1 MKINYILTHPIQY
14 QAPLIR
20 FLHKSGINLKVLY
33 RSNLSSKKYFDKEFN
48 RNISW
53 GTNLLSGYNYK
64 FLNYIGSNKVN
75 FLFPLTTDFIN
86 KVLDDNVEIIW
97 VHGIKNWYNICIII
111 LAKIFNKK
119 VFVRDEVTHFS
130 KKRNFLNKFVNFLFY
145 NLIDYFVDIYLAIGS
160 QNKKYYLDHNIN
172 PKKIVMVPYVVDN
185 NFFYKKNKNNSKSI
199 KFTYLFAAKLIKK
212 KGAILLLEAVKILQK
227 NITFTKNSNFLITGD
242 GYLKNSLKEYSKKN
256 NLNNV
261 KFIPFQNQKQ
271 ISKIYQKAD
280 VFVIP
285 SLIEPW
291 GLAVNEAMAAENA
304 IISSTIVGS
313 SFDLVFNGLNGFKF
327 KSGCS
332 KDLAKKILL
341 MYQNKRKI
349 KKYKTNSVKIISKWN
364 FDLCLKGFQKG
375 IKKVKN

>member
-20 FLHKSGINLKVLY
+20 FLYKSGINLKVLY

-64 FLNYIGSNKVN
+64 FLNHIGSNKVN

-172 PKKIVMVPYVVDN
+172 PQKIVMVPYVVDN
-185 NFFYKKNKNNSKSI
+185 NFFYKKNKNNSKNI

-212 KGAILLLEAVKILQK
+212 ERC
-227 NITFTKNSNFLITGD
+227 NFI
-242 GYLKNSLKEYSKKN
+242 
-256 NLNNV
+256 
-261 KFIPFQNQKQ
+261 
-271 ISKIYQKAD
+271 A
-280 VFVIP
+280 
-285 SLIEPW
+285 
-291 GLAVNEAMAAENA
+291 
-304 IISSTIVGS
+304 
-313 SFDLVFNGLNGFKF
+313 
-327 KSGCS
+327 
-332 KDLAKKILL
+332 
-341 MYQNKRKI
+341 
-349 KKYKTNSVKIISKWN
+349 
-364 FDLCLKGFQKG
+364 
-375 IKKVKN
+375 